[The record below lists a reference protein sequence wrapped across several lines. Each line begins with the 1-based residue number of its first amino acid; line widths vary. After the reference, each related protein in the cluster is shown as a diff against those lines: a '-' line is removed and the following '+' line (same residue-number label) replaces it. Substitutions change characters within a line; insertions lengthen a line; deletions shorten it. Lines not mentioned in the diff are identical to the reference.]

1 MMNLKRILFT
11 RFSTPAGMFL
21 AAEYEGKIIKIS
33 FGEVD
38 EVSFLYWL
46 ETKMPG
52 IRAVEDIERTS
63 PVLNEAEK
71 QIREYLEGKR
81 KKLDFPYEM
90 IGTEFQKEVWKEMSR
105 IPYGEIRS
113 YGELAD
119 ETGKPRAARAVGN
132 ACNRNPLPIII
143 PCHRVV
149 GADGSLVGFGG
160 GIELK
165 DKLLKLEKENKSRI
179 KSKS

>member
-1 MMNLKRILFT
+1 MITMRRILFT
-11 RFSTPAGMFL
+11 RFSTSAGMFL
-21 AAEYEGKIIKIS
+21 VAEYEGKIIKIS

-38 EVSFLYWL
+38 EISFLYWL
-46 ETKMPG
+46 DARMPG
-52 IRAVEDIERTS
+52 IRAVEDIERIS

-71 QIREYLEGKR
+71 QIREYFEGKR
-81 KKLDFPYEM
+81 KTLDFPYEM
-90 IGTEFQKEVWKEMSR
+90 IGTVFQKKVWEAMSK
-105 IPYGEIRS
+105 IPYGEVRS
-113 YGELAD
+113 YGEVAG
-119 ETGKPRAARAVGN
+119 ETGKPTAGRAVGN

-165 DKLLKLEKENKSRI
+165 DKLLKIEKENKDNNI
-179 KSKS
+179 DK